1 MACSITVL
9 PALGG
14 DTISARW
21 PKPSGQ
27 IRSTTRWVSAVRGLD
42 ARGDSSTSG
51 RAGCTAPSLANSG
64 RSTRRPGGA
73 PFTLATLPFSSVTR
87 SPRRSPGRGPVHSP
101 APAVLERDETAA
113 TQPREPHAGISL
125 GGQIAVGGE
134 PHGAAVGGGGEP
146 AGDGGQRASVS

>member
-73 PFTLATLPFSSVTR
+73 PFTLATLP
-87 SPRRSPGRGPVHSP
+87 G
-101 APAVLERDETAA
+101 ER
-113 TQPREPHAGISL
+113 HAGIPL
-125 GGQIAVGGE
+125 GGQLVVGGE
-134 PHGAAVGGGGEP
+134 PHGAAVGGGVEP

>member
-64 RSTRRPGGA
+64 RSTRRPGGGA
-73 PFTLATLPFSSVTR
+73 FGAR
-87 SPRRSPGRGPVHSP
+87 
-101 APAVLERDETAA
+101 APAVRGGQESAA
-113 TQPREPHAGISL
+113 AQPGEPHAGISF

-134 PHGAAVGGGGEP
+134 PHGAAVGGGVE
-146 AGDGGQRASVS
+146 